1 MGSTFIQWLSGS
13 QNTQNEIPGTNCA
26 IIREKNAQHPN
37 DREAGETAVNENE
50 NDYKQLIAILKPDG
64 RFELDWQSVSDA
76 LDPQVQTVQD
86 DIYARFARG
95 ERDLFF
101 SFAFIDQPD
110 GLTES
115 LRYLIEIAAVFLRRL
130 ALNPDLERLRER
142 AMAELDEDSTV
153 KLLNRAPYMYGQ
165 AFLNREW
172 IERAWHNLHEAYA
185 CRLQTWEGG
194 IEPLLSAGNTQVQF
208 VGRIYFHLVENKET
222 EEYPFSFMATYAAEG
237 EAAGKSRHLP
247 LKNALIEY
255 GDDNDKLLQLL
266 STVHE
271 AASSSSLIAEL
282 LDSGDIFHPIGLLSD
297 EAYTFLT
304 EVSLYEQA
312 GILCR
317 IPKWWTSKSRGVKV
331 SVTIGGKEPARLGA
345 DTLLNFDAGLWLGGE
360 AISEEELRQLLS
372 EAEGLAFLKGK
383 WVEVNHKRLQE
394 ALAAYENAR
403 QTLGNEQ
410 WTIADAMRLQLNAA
424 QVLDIASD
432 SSVELEVAHGEW
444 FQTVQSK
451 LLHPDKL
458 ERIVSPGS
466 DFHASLRPYQE
477 RGLSWLLYMKALGLG
492 ACLADDMG
500 LGKTIQ
506 IIAMLNAI
514 RSERRER
521 ALLLVP
527 ASLIGNWM
535 SELGR
540 FAPSMNYCVWH
551 SSANRDLDEAEDG
564 AMLEAEGYDLV
575 VTTYGMLL
583 KYDWLSQVQW
593 DTLILD
599 EAQAIKNPGT
609 KQTQAVKRVKATA
622 KIAMTGTPVENRLSD
637 LWSLFDF
644 LNKGMLGT
652 AKEFTELSKR
662 MREQPQ
668 GYQRLKQAVGPFILR
683 RLKTDKSII
692 SDLPDKIEMKTYSA
706 LTKKQ
711 AVLYG
716 QLVQNLQQKLESAEE
731 GIQRRGLILS
741 ALMKFK
747 QICNHPDQYL
757 GQDLFNAEDSGKFA
771 RLKEIGETIL
781 EKRERVLIFTQF
793 KEMTEP
799 LRAFLEQIFQHKGM
813 VLHGGTPVA
822 RRQEIVAEFQGEPY
836 VPFLVLSIKAGGVG
850 LNLTKASHVVHFDRW
865 WNPAV
870 ENQATDRAFRI
881 GQRNNVIVHKFV
893 TQGTIEEKIDRII
906 EDKTKLTQ
914 DIVPDLQE
922 SWITEMDNAQLIE
935 LMKLSP

>member
-1 MGSTFIQWLSGS
+1 MI
-13 QNTQNEIPGTNCA
+13 E
-26 IIREKNAQHPN
+26 NA
-37 DREAGETAVNENE
+37 
-50 NDYKQLIAILKPDG
+50 YKQLIAILKPDG
-64 RFELDWQSVSDA
+64 RFELDWQSVWGV

-86 DIYARFARG
+86 DIYARFTRG
-95 ERDLFF
+95 DRDLFF

-110 GLTES
+110 ELMVS

-130 ALNPDLERLRER
+130 ALNPDLEWLRER
-142 AMAELDEDSTV
+142 ATAELDEDVTD
-153 KLLNRAPYMYGQ
+153 KLLDRAPYMYGQ
-165 AFLNREW
+165 TFLNREW
-172 IERAWHNLHEAYA
+172 IEQAWHNLHEAYA
-185 CRLQTWEGG
+185 CRLQTWEGS
-194 IEPLLSAGNTQVQF
+194 IEQLLSSSNAHVQF
-208 VGRIYFHLVENKET
+208 VGRVYFHLVENKET

-237 EAAGKSRHLP
+237 EPSGKSRHLP
-247 LKNALIEY
+247 LKNALMEY
-255 GDDNDKLLQLL
+255 GDNNDKLLQLL
-266 STVHE
+266 STVHQ
-271 AASSSSLIAEL
+271 AASISSLIAEL

-304 EVSLYEQA
+304 EVSLYEKA

-331 SVTIGGKEPARLGA
+331 SVSIGGKEPAQLGA
-345 DTLLNFDAGLWLGGE
+345 DTLLNFDASLSLGGD

-372 EAEGLAFLKGK
+372 EAEGLVFLKGK

-410 WTIADAMRLQLNAA
+410 LTIANAMRLQLNTS
-424 QVLDIASD
+424 QVLDIVSD
-432 SSVELEVAHGEW
+432 SSVELEFTHGEW
-444 FQTVQSK
+444 FHAVQNK
-451 LLHPDKL
+451 LLNPDKL
-458 ERIVSPGS
+458 ERIASPGN
-466 DFHASLRPYQE
+466 DFHASLRSYQE
-477 RGLSWLLYMKALGLG
+477 RGLSWLLYMKTLGIG

-514 RSERRER
+514 RSERREH
-521 ALLLVP
+521 ALLIVP
-527 ASLIGNWM
+527 ASLIGNWIN
-535 SELGR
+535 ELGR
-540 FAPSMNYCVWH
+540 FAPSLNYCVWH
-551 SSANRDLDEAEDG
+551 PSANRDLSEAEDG
-564 AMLEAEGYDLV
+564 AMLDTEGYDLV

-583 KYDWLSQVQW
+583 KYDWLSQVHW

-599 EAQAIKNPGT
+599 EAQAIKNSGT

-622 KIAMTGTPVENRLSD
+622 RIAITGTPVENRLSD

-662 MREQPQ
+662 MREQPK

-683 RLKTDKSII
+683 RLKSDKSII
-692 SDLPDKIEMKTYSA
+692 SDLPDKIEMKTYST

-711 AVLYG
+711 AILYSK
-716 QLVQNLQQKLESAEE
+716 LVQDLQQKLEFAEE
-731 GIQRRGLILS
+731 GIQRRGFILS
-741 ALMKFK
+741 SLMKFK

-757 GQDLFNAEDSGKFA
+757 GQEVFNAEDSGKFA
-771 RLKEIGETIL
+771 RLKEICETIL
-781 EKRERVLIFTQF
+781 EKRERVLVFTQF

-813 VLHGGTPVA
+813 VLHGGTPVV
-822 RRQEIVAEFQGEPY
+822 RRQEIVAEFQGESY

-881 GQRNNVIVHKFV
+881 GQQNNVLVHKFV
-893 TQGTIEEKIDRII
+893 TQGTIEEKIDQII
-906 EDKTKLTQ
+906 EDKIKLTKE
-914 DIVPDLQE
+914 IVPDLQE

-935 LMKLSP
+935 LMKLSS

>member
-1 MGSTFIQWLSGS
+1 M
-13 QNTQNEIPGTNCA
+13 
-26 IIREKNAQHPN
+26 H
-37 DREAGETAVNENE
+37 ENVT
-50 NDYKQLIAILKPDG
+50 KQLIAILQPDG
-64 RFELDWQSVSDA
+64 RFALDWQHVWNADNPVLGFAIADA
-76 LDPQVQTVQD
+76 DGSADDRVDAPDVALADAASHAYTRILPPTPQAQAIQE
-86 DIYARFARG
+86 DIHTCYVRG
-95 ERDLFF
+95 DQDLFF
-101 SFAFIDQPD
+101 SLAYIERSHE
-110 GLTES
+110 LSES
-115 LRYLIEIAAVFLRRL
+115 LRYLMEIAAAFVRLL
-130 ALNPDLERLRER
+130 ALNPDLEQLREQ
-142 AMAELDEDSTV
+142 ATADLDDDTADR
-153 KLLNRAPYMYGQ
+153 LLACAPYLHGQ
-165 AFLNREW
+165 HLLDREW
-172 IERAWHNLHEAYA
+172 IDQAWRRLHESYA
-185 CRLQTWEGG
+185 ARMPNWEGSV
-194 IEPLLSAGNTQVQF
+194 ESLLSASHAHVHF

-222 EEYPFSFMATYAAEG
+222 EEYPFSFMATYAAER
-237 EAAGKSRHLP
+237 ESSGKSRHLP

-255 GDDNDKLLQLL
+255 DDNKDKLLQLL
-266 STVHE
+266 STVHK
-271 AASSSSLIAEL
+271 AATGSPLIADL

-304 EVSLYEQA
+304 EVPMYEEA

-331 SVTIGGKEPARLGA
+331 SIAIGGKEPAQLGA
-345 DTLLNFDAGLWLGGE
+345 DTLLGFDARLWLGGE
-360 AISEEELRQLLS
+360 AVSEEELRRRLA
-372 EAEGLAFLKGK
+372 EAEGLVFLKGK

-394 ALAAYENAR
+394 ALAAYEKAR
-403 QTLGNEQ
+403 QTLGQENL
-410 WTIADAMRLQLNAA
+410 TIAEAMRLQLDAA
-424 QVLDIASD
+424 KALDTDSD
-432 SSVELEVAHGEW
+432 SAVELEVTHGEW
-444 FQTVQSK
+444 FHELQNK

-458 ERIVSPGS
+458 ERAASPGS
-466 DFHASLRPYQE
+466 NFQADLRTYQE
-477 RGLSWLLYMKALGLG
+477 RGLSWLLYMKKLGLG

-506 IIAMLNAI
+506 IIAMLNAV

-521 ALLLVP
+521 ALLVVP

-535 SELGR
+535 RELDR
-540 FAPSMNYCVWH
+540 FAPSLKYIVWH
-551 SSANRDLDEAEDG
+551 PSVNRDIHDAQDDQDGENG
-564 AMLEAEGYDLV
+564 AMPGLEAYDLV
-575 VTTYGMLL
+575 ITTYGMLL
-583 KYDWLSQVQW
+583 RFDWLSQTRW

-609 KQTQAVKRVKATA
+609 KQSRAVKQVKATA

-644 LNKGMLGT
+644 LNQGMLGT

-662 MREQPQ
+662 LREQPK
-668 GYQRLKQAVGPFILR
+668 GYQRLRQVVGPFILR

-692 SDLPDKIEMKTYSA
+692 SDLPDKIEMKTYAS
-706 LTKKQ
+706 LTRKQ
-711 AVLYG
+711 AILYG
-716 QLVQNLQQKLESAEE
+716 KLVQDLQQKLETAEE

-741 ALMKFK
+741 SLMKFK

-757 GQDLFNAEDSGKFA
+757 GQEVFDAEDSGKFV
-771 RLKEIGETIL
+771 RLKEICETIL
-781 EKRERVLIFTQF
+781 EKRERVLVFTQF

-799 LRAFLEQIFQHKGM
+799 LQAFLEPIFGHKGM

-822 RRQEIVAEFQGEPY
+822 RRQDIVAEFQNDAY

-850 LNLTKASHVVHFDRW
+850 LNLTKASHVIHFDRW

-881 GQRNNVIVHKFV
+881 GQQNNVLVHKFV

-906 EDKTKLTQ
+906 EDKLKLTQ

-935 LMKLSP
+935 LMKLSS